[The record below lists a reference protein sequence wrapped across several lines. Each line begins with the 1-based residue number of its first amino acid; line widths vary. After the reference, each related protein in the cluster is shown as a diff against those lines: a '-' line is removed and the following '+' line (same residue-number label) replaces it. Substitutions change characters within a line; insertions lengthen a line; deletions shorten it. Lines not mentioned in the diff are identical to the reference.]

1 MFIYNVTTHV
11 SHSIKDAW
19 LAWMKKKHIPEI
31 LQTEC
36 FTKYQF
42 VRLLETDETEGQTY
56 ATQYYVDNEDK
67 YKEYLEKHAP
77 RLRDDAEKSW
87 GNQLISFRSIMEI
100 I

>member
-1 MFIYNVTTHV
+1 
-11 SHSIKDAW
+11 
-19 LAWMKKKHIPEI
+19 
-31 LQTEC
+31 
-36 FTKYQF
+36 
-42 VRLLETDETEGQTY
+42 LLETDETEGQTY